1 MLEKSGVG
9 KCWRRVLEKSVGE
22 RCCREVSLREC
33 CGEALGRLVNRS
45 NANRIN
51 FHFASLPH
59 LEHHGLDLFQETP
72 QRSGVDMLLWST
84 NATGAEVVAASEK
97 RFSLTATLKLQLPR
111 AHTAVASLVMARDSW
126 REPFSWRISA
136 GEKSSNDEVWM
147 GGVWGQAKWWRLA
160 VNWVG
165 VYHIWKDQPTLM
177 HPLQF
182 YHVLS
187 VFTSGWN
194 FPYHMDDHVFL
205 QKKAISI
212 CEERLLGF
220 STWWPLGLNTS
231 FKVGNLYRGF
241 AMCTLQNFKVPNI
254 PVQKVTYIFILSTA
268 FGSWENRKT
277 ISLGCMVLETYVL
290 TVFGVVFMQLISRN
304 DNSKPLCKPPHG
316 RLPWFHG
323 NSTWPF
329 DHFCND
335 LMFLQF
341 IVDPYLC
348 KILTNNMCRF
358 SLIQLFLSS
367 NKIAG
372 PSFCISW

>member
-9 KCWRRVLEKSVGE
+9 KCWRSVLEKSVGE

-33 CGEALGRLVNRS
+33 CGEALGRLLVIRS

-165 VYHIWKDQPTLM
+165 AYHIWKDRPTLM

-182 YHVLS
+182 YLCLHPGGISLTTWMTMC
-187 VFTSGWN
+187 F
-194 FPYHMDDHVFL
+194 Y
-205 QKKAISI
+205 KKAISI
-212 CEERLLGF
+212 CGERL
-220 STWWPLGLNTS
+220 
-231 FKVGNLYRGF
+231 
-241 AMCTLQNFKVPNI
+241 
-254 PVQKVTYIFILSTA
+254 
-268 FGSWENRKT
+268 
-277 ISLGCMVLETYVL
+277 
-290 TVFGVVFMQLISRN
+290 
-304 DNSKPLCKPPHG
+304 
-316 RLPWFHG
+316 
-323 NSTWPF
+323 
-329 DHFCND
+329 
-335 LMFLQF
+335 
-341 IVDPYLC
+341 
-348 KILTNNMCRF
+348 
-358 SLIQLFLSS
+358 
-367 NKIAG
+367 
-372 PSFCISW
+372 